1 MSIQMASSH
10 PVEIDA
16 ETRARMERLAEA
28 RQQTVE
34 EVLHDAVEQY
44 AAREEKRG
52 ELLREGQ
59 TAWDDYLATGLHA
72 SGEEVD
78 AWLARIEAGEDVP
91 PPV

>member
-44 AAREEKRG
+44 AAREEF
-52 ELLREGQ
+52 LREGQ

-91 PPV
+91 PPVCHE